1 MTLITLINRLGL
13 TRDQMSLIRAQSKL
27 IRDQQAEIQR
37 LHLEYTKEI
46 HGLACSWMLSLE
58 QPEVDMR
65 DSLFR
70 MNVKLADQIATL
82 EEHVL

>member
-13 TRDQMSLIRAQSKL
+13 TRDQMQLIRAQSKL
-27 IRDQQAEIQR
+27 IRDQQNEIRR
-37 LHLEYTKEI
+37 LHLEHTKEI

-65 DSLFR
+65 DTLFA
-70 MNVKLADQIATL
+70 MNTALADQIAKL

>member
-13 TRDQMSLIRAQSKL
+13 ARDQMQSIRAQAKL
-27 IRDQQAEIQR
+27 IRDQQNEIRR

-46 HGLACSWMLSLE
+46 HGLACAWMLSLE
-58 QPEVDMR
+58 QPEIDMR
-65 DSLFR
+65 DSLFA
-70 MNVKLADQIATL
+70 MNIALADQISTL